1 MSESVSTVGGSA
13 AGSFIYIYR
22 EIVFGF
28 PENKATTATTK
39 NKQTNKRKTFL
50 LMRIQDKRPS

>member
-39 NKQTNKRKTFL
+39 NKQTKNISPDENSR
-50 LMRIQDKRPS
+50 